1 MANAPRSRRFSSRL
15 EKSRNKSGAV
25 ELLNLPSV
33 GRFLGL
39 CESFKTIWKVK
50 RLDTIVSKE
59 KEEEEEEK
67 EEEEEEEKEEEE
79 GTAGSI

>member
-1 MANAPRSRRFSSRL
+1 MTMANAPRSRRFSSRL

-39 CESFKTIWKVK
+39 CESFKTI
-50 RLDTIVSKE
+50 
-59 KEEEEEEK
+59 
-67 EEEEEEEKEEEE
+67 
-79 GTAGSI
+79 